1 MTKDL
6 NETRRELSDLVKR
19 RIELADTLCTLE
31 QQIYNFEGTYLEE
44 TAEYGNVVKGW
55 DRLAVVAPPSKNSLK
70 LEKRGSRKAPRDSDR
85 IFSNSSVTSP
95 AALKNIVAQQ
105 QSSAESVSAATDSP
119 RHTTHQS
126 HHKSLATPT
135 SASKKGSKKNRR
147 NDE

>member
-1 MTKDL
+1 MIVRASHL
-6 NETRRELSDLVKR
+6 Q
-19 RIELADTLCTLE
+19 DTLCTLE

-105 QSSAESVSAATDSP
+105 QSSAESVSAVTDSP
-119 RHTTHQS
+119 RHTTH
-126 HHKSLATPT
+126 
-135 SASKKGSKKNRR
+135 
-147 NDE
+147 

>member
-1 MTKDL
+1 MAKDL
-6 NETRRELSDLVKR
+6 NETRRELNELVKR
-19 RIELADTLCTLE
+19 RIELADTLCALE

-70 LEKRGSRKAPRDSDR
+70 LEKRGSRKTPRDSDR

-95 AALKNIVAQQ
+95 AALKNALAQQ
-105 QSSAESVSAATDSP
+105 TANESISAPTDSV
-119 RHTTHQS
+119 RHST
-126 HHKSLATPT
+126 HHKTLATPS